1 VFDIESLDTR
11 NKNYEKKMASGCE
24 ICIFFLAVGLLLT
37 FIQMTTMDAHVKYLE
52 KQMVYFVP
60 MEDVS
65 QLVYTLVEKR
75 NDF

>member
-1 VFDIESLDTR
+1 
-11 NKNYEKKMASGCE
+11 MASGCE

-37 FIQMTTMDAHVKYLE
+37 FMQLSVVDTHVRRME

-60 MEDVS
+60 MDDIS
-65 QLVYTLVEKR
+65 QLVTTLVEKR